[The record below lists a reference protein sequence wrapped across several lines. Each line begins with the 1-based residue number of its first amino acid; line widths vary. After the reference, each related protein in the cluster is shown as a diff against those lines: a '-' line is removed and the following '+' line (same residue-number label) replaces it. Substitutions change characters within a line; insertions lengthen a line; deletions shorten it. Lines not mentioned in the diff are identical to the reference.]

1 MDTTYYADD
10 NNFHVLSRKLL
21 SSCGACKAIPV
32 SQDEVDFMSNSRKTT
47 FKNNGIFGKH
57 VSTIPGMS
65 QSSLVV

>member
-21 SSCGACKAIPV
+21 SSCGACKVIPV
-32 SQDEVDFMSNSRKTT
+32 SQDEIDLMSNSRKTT
-47 FKNNGIFGKH
+47 FKNTGIFGKYLT
-57 VSTIPGMS
+57 TIPGVS